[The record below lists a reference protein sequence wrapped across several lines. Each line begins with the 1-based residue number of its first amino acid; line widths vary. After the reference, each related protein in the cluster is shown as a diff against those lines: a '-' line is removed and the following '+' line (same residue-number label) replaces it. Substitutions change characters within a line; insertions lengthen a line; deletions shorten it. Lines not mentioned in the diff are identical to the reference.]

1 MKTPLYLSC
10 VLLLLAIAPLPY
22 GYYQFLRI
30 AITIVAGILA
40 YNSFLAK
47 QKTWFYLFIPIV
59 ILYNP
64 ILPFHLDKEIW
75 LPINLLT
82 FIVFLV
88 YIFFK
93 KDEKKS
99 SQNSQNKI

>member
-1 MKTPLYLSC
+1 MKIAIYLSC
-10 VLLLLAIAPLPY
+10 ALLIIAITPMPY

-30 AITIVAGILA
+30 VITIVAGISA

-47 QKTWFYLFIPIV
+47 QKTWFYIFIPIL

-64 ILPFHLDKEIW
+64 ILPIHLDKEIW
-75 LPINLLT
+75 LPLNLLT
-82 FIVFLV
+82 FMIFLV

-93 KDEKKS
+93 KDKKIS
-99 SQNSQNKI
+99 F